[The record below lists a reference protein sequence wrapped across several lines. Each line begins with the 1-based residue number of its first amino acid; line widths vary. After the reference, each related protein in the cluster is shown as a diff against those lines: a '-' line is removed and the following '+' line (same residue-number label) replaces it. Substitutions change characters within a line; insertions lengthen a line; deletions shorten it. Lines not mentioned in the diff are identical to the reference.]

1 MRRLTDEQWDGIY
14 HYFPEENRPK
24 GQRGILRYLPGG
36 SPEAVLWILKTGAQW
51 HLQPQCYSNYK
62 TVQRRFQT

>member
-1 MRRLTDEQWDGIY
+1 MRRLTDEQWNGIY

-24 GQRGILRYLPGG
+24 VQRGRPPVPARRVL
-36 SPEAVLWILKTGAQW
+36 EAVLWILKTGAQW

-62 TVQRRFQT
+62 TVHRRFQT

>member
-1 MRRLTDEQWDGIY
+1 MNNGMRSTITSRRRTG
-14 HYFPEENRPK
+14 RRCS
-24 GQRGILRYLPGG
+24 GGVLRYLPGG

-62 TVQRRFQT
+62 TVQRKFQT